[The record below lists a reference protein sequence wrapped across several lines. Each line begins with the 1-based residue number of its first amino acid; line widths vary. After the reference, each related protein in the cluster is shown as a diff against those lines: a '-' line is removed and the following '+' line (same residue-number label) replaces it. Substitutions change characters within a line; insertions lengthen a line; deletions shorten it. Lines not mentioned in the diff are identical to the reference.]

1 MKVKIIIISGQSGSG
16 KTYLSNKLSKS
27 LHKSIV
33 IKTDSYYRDNIFIR
47 FLSIFLYDIYD
58 RLFSIKK
65 NEIMKTL
72 ISINNKDRLISFYK
86 YDFKRK
92 HSSHSKISIN
102 YNGDNQFII
111 LEGIFA
117 HRLDLNYQETINILC
132 EEDKEI
138 CFKRRLLRD
147 QLDRGRNNSEVYKK
161 FNMSWI
167 LFNKNIKN
175 HIDNN
180 KVIYLNTENNISYNK
195 LVFNLQNISK
205 KNNQKK

>member
-1 MKVKIIIISGQSGSG
+1 MKIIVISGPSGSG
-16 KTYLSNKLSKS
+16 KTYLSNKLSK
-27 LHKSIV
+27 LLDNSIV
-33 IKTDSYYRDNIFIR
+33 IKTDSYYKGNIFIR

-58 RLFSIKK
+58 RLYSIKK

-72 ISINNKDRLISFYK
+72 LSINNKDRLISFYK
-86 YDFKRK
+86 YDFKRRY
-92 HSSHSKISIN
+92 SSHSKISIN
-102 YNGDNQFII
+102 YNRDSQFII

-132 EEDKEI
+132 EERKEI

-147 QLDRGRNNSEVYKK
+147 QLDRGRNNSEVCKK
-161 FNMSWI
+161 FNISWD

-175 HIDNN
+175 YIDNH
-180 KVIYLNTENNISYNK
+180 KVISLNTTNNYSYNK
-195 LVFNLQNISK
+195 LVFNIQNISN

>member
-1 MKVKIIIISGQSGSG
+1 MKIIVISGPSGSG
-16 KTYLSNKLSKS
+16 KTFLSNKLSK
-27 LHKSIV
+27 LLDNSIV
-33 IKTDSYYRDNIFIR
+33 IKTDSYYRDNILIR
-47 FLSIFLYDIYD
+47 FLSFFLYDIYD
-58 RLFSIKK
+58 RLLSIKK
-65 NEIMKTL
+65 NEITKTL
-72 ISINNKDRLISFYK
+72 TSIKNKDRLISFYK

-92 HSSHSKISIN
+92 HSSLSKIRIN

-132 EEDKEI
+132 EEGKEI

-147 QLDRGRNNSEVYKK
+147 QLDRGRKNSEVYKK
-161 FNMSWI
+161 FNRSWY

-175 HIDNN
+175 YILNN
-180 KVIYLNTENNISYNK
+180 KVIYLNQVNNVSYNK
-195 LVFNLQNISK
+195 LVFNLQNISN

>member
-1 MKVKIIIISGQSGSG
+1 MKIIVISGPSGSG
-16 KTYLSNKLSKS
+16 KTYLSNKLSK
-27 LHKSIV
+27 LLDNSIV
-33 IKTDSYYRDNIFIR
+33 IKTDSYYKDNIFIR

-58 RLFSIKK
+58 RLYSIKK

-72 ISINNKDRLISFYK
+72 LSINNKDRLISFYK
-86 YDFKRK
+86 YDFKRRY
-92 HSSHSKISIN
+92 SSHSKISIN
-102 YNGDNQFII
+102 YNRDSQFII

-132 EEDKEI
+132 EERKEI

-147 QLDRGRNNSEVYKK
+147 QLDRGRNNSEVCKK
-161 FNMSWI
+161 FNISWD

-175 HIDNN
+175 YIDNH
-180 KVIYLNTENNISYNK
+180 KVISLNTTNNYSYNK
-195 LVFNLQNISK
+195 LVFNIQNISN